1 MARRT
6 CYWGIMVPW
15 DFDIPRIQFSHVKT
29 DQAETSQAALWDAI
43 FLDLD
48 PLKDPRVR
56 KIAACKDFH
65 PSAPHIFIHIR
76 NELSNQKIIF
86 FFFAQDKSWFWFLRG
101 FHFPRSR
108 FRLLSLLNLKQTH
121 WGCYDIGL
129 AHSHINLLFS
139 HARPACYLP
148 SAEPEESKT
157 NKQIWRRS
165 CEEQQAPGPGSCW
178 QLAMCSSCLDIT
190 PTSPCVARR
199 PPPTLESTLLPPP
212 PHPPSIHRESQP
224 PPPSLTL
231 TYWIR
236 AINTVCCSP
245 EAGWLQFAP

>member
-1 MARRT
+1 MSCQTERPKA
-6 CYWGIMVPW
+6 
-15 DFDIPRIQFSHVKT
+15 F
-29 DQAETSQAALWDAI
+29 QACISTLTQSESQEI
-43 FLDLD
+43 
-48 PLKDPRVR
+48 
-56 KIAACKDFH
+56 
-65 PSAPHIFIHIR
+65 
-76 NELSNQKIIF
+76 SNKSS
-86 FFFAQDKSWFWFLRG
+86 FFAQDKSWFWFLRG
-101 FHFPRSR
+101 FHFLCSR
-108 FRLLSLLNLKQTH
+108 FRLLGFPDSSNSSVRRKFSLLNLKQTH
-121 WGCYDIGL
+121 WGCYDIGR

-148 SAEPEESKT
+148 SAEQEESKT

-178 QLAMCSSCLDIT
+178 QPAMCSSCLDIT

-212 PHPPSIHRESQP
+212 PHPPSIHRESRP

-245 EAGWLQFAP
+245 EARWLQLAP